1 MDMSGSFRR
10 ALIDLDVGLIRR
22 IWSHVA
28 PHLPQPRT
36 RDDTL
41 VALHVAR
48 TASESVPLNLRA
60 YSHAWLLERGLPSRL
75 PDHLKPS
82 AQRLYPIVVGSVGIS
97 VNSRHQAVK
106 DGVQV
111 AMEDAVLDCYGMG
124 DEDPKIVKPR
134 MMEARDRELKGLFGI
149 KGR

>member
-10 ALIDLDVGLIRR
+10 ALMDLDVGLIRR

-36 RDDTL
+36 REDTL
-41 VALHVAR
+41 TALHVAR
-48 TASESVPLNLRA
+48 TASESVPINLRA

-82 AQRLYPIVVGSVGIS
+82 AQRLYPITVGAVG
-97 VNSRHQAVK
+97 VAVASK
-106 DGVQV
+106 YIEVQTGVSN
-111 AMEDAVLDCYGMG
+111 AMNGAVLDCYANG
-124 DEDPKIVKPR
+124 DENPKIVKPR
-134 MMEARDRELKGLFGI
+134 MMEAKDKELRALFGL
-149 KGR
+149 RRR